1 MAVTQKS
8 NQPKTIEVIALRA
21 FRIPE
26 REVNGDETV
35 ITGHRVVEVDEVVT
49 LDTPTARDVIASN
62 KAIEAREKADVAAA
76 RARLEQRRKEAVE
89 KTKSASEQNKA
100 A

>member
-1 MAVTQKS
+1 MAVTQKQ

-26 REVNGDETV
+26 REVNGEETV

-76 RARLEQRRKEAVE
+76 RARLEQRRKEA
-89 KTKSASEQNKA
+89 SERAKAGEQKA